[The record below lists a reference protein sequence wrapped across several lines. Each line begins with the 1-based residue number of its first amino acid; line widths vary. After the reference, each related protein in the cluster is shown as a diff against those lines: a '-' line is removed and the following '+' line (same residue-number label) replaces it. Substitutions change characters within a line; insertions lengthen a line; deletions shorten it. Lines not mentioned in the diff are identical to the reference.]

1 MAEDRARGEIM
12 ANELDEVT
20 GPVNPA
26 GNPVGD
32 PKKSEAAR
40 GIFFGSSDKR
50 SESQFP
56 NMANAKPYEA

>member
-1 MAEDRARGEIM
+1 M

-32 PKKSEAAR
+32 PNKNEAAQ